1 MLKAGPTDSLSQFI
15 HVTES
20 PPFSKQGEKNF
31 GPLED
36 VVEKKMATHS
46 SVLSWRIPRTEEP
59 GGLQSMGSQRVGYDW
74 SDVAHTH
81 SSALNQ
87 SNQLSLIP
95 CRSIVHR
102 ATQYSCVTSMSLSV
116 SVTVLAN
123 NSKQWNKS
131 RNRKMRKKNYYYWG
145 LFYDTNNT
153 KRFEKIFFKI
163 IIFEWLDDGHIP
175 FFCIFFY
182 ITKISTL
189 AMYCPNLKNVI

>member
-1 MLKAGPTDSLSQFI
+1 MLWRRKWQPTPVFFPGESHGQRSLVDYSPRVTKSRI
-15 HVTES
+15 H
-20 PPFSKQGEKNF
+20 
-31 GPLED
+31 
-36 VVEKKMATHS
+36 
-46 SVLSWRIPRTEEP
+46 
-59 GGLQSMGSQRVGYDW
+59 DW
-74 SDVAHTH
+74 SDVVHTH

-87 SNQLSLIP
+87 SNQLSLIL

-153 KRFEKIFFKI
+153 KRFEKNILKI
-163 IIFEWLDDGHIP
+163 VIFEWLDDGHIP

-189 AMYCPNLKNVI
+189 AMYRPNLKNVI